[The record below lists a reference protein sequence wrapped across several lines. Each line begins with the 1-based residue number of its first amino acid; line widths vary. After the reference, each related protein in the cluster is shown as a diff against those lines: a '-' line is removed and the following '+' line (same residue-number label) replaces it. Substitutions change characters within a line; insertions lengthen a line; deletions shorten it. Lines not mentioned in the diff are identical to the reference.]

1 MKHLD
6 HPSPQWC
13 QNGAFLL
20 LRAFIIAFFW
30 GGRRWGIIVIVPL
43 YFVQDCTACET
54 NPHTIRPITPSS
66 AVYRYCSLPI
76 VMARNSSTSVIFQPR
91 ERHMRSLPTCG
102 GDFCSVTF
110 ESQKQVFDCFSQ
122 WLVLCF
128 LHSSFISSSA
138 AIMEEQTITSP
149 SRYMLVSQG
158 FQASESSTMWLPLR
172 AWNRR
177 QSWHMARVRTH

>member
-1 MKHLD
+1 MMPKWRVFA
-6 HPSPQWC
+6 PSRLHHC
-13 QNGAFLL
+13 FFFGGGEGCDGGLSFH
-20 LRAFIIAFFW
+20 FILSK
-30 GGRRWGIIVIVPL
+30 IVRLVKP
-43 YFVQDCTACET
+43 T
-54 NPHTIRPITPSS
+54 PHTIRPITPSS
-66 AVYRYCSLPI
+66 AVDRYCALPI

-102 GDFCSVTF
+102 GDFCNVTF

>member
-1 MKHLD
+1 MARFC
-6 HPSPQWC
+6 S
-13 QNGAFLL
+13 F
-20 LRAFIIAFFW
+20 AFF
-30 GGRRWGIIVIVPL
+30 GGGGGVRWGIIVPL

-54 NPHTIRPITPSS
+54 NPPHHPPYHPSS
-66 AVYRYCSLPI
+66 AVYRYCALPI

-102 GDFCSVTF
+102 GDFCNVTF

-158 FQASESSTMWLPLR
+158 FQASESSTM
-172 AWNRR
+172 
-177 QSWHMARVRTH
+177 